1 MKPGY
6 NPMKLSA
13 NEAAKRTGKSIPTIT
28 RAIKSGKI
36 SAEKSDSGGY
46 LIDPSELFR
55 VFPPLT
61 RSNAETPKML
71 DSETP
76 SVAPFEALFFQE
88 KISLLEAA
96 LADAK
101 AERDEWRDQAKRL
114 ATVLPAPAAEPAK
127 PEGTGASPAAHTQEQ
142 SEPQATGQPRSFWK
156 RLFG

>member
-1 MKPGY
+1 
-6 NPMKLSA
+6 MKLSA

-36 SAEKSDSGGY
+36 SAERSDAGGY

-55 VFPPLT
+55 VFPPIT
-61 RSNAETPKML
+61 KSNTETPKML

-76 SVAPFEALFFQE
+76 LVTPPETLLLQE

-114 ATVLPAPAAEPAK
+114 AMALPAPVPEPARS
-127 PEGTGASPAAHTQEQ
+127 ERMGVSPAV
-142 SEPQATGQPRSFWK
+142 QAQGQTELQIIRQPRSFWK

>member
-1 MKPGY
+1 
-6 NPMKLSA
+6 MKLSA
-13 NEAAKRTGKSIPTIT
+13 KEAAKRVGKSVPTIT
-28 RAIKSGKI
+28 RAVKSGKI
-36 SAEKSDSGGY
+36 SAEKTDAGGY

-61 RSNAETPKML
+61 RSNVETPTML

-76 SVAPFEALFFQE
+76 SIIPREALLLQE
-88 KISLLEAA
+88 KVSLLEAA

-114 ATVLPAPAAEPAK
+114 AMALPAPAQEPAK
-127 PEGTGASPAAHTQEQ
+127 PEGTGGSPAAPAQGQ
-142 SEPQATGQPRSFWK
+142 SEPQAAGQPRSLWK

>member
-1 MKPGY
+1 
-6 NPMKLSA
+6 MKLSA
-13 NEAAKRTGKSIPTIT
+13 NEAAKRTGKSVPTIT

-36 SAEKSDSGGY
+36 SAEKSKIGGY

-61 RSNAETPKML
+61 GSN
-71 DSETP
+71 SETHKILDYEPLLVTP
-76 SVAPFEALFFQE
+76 SETLFLQE

-114 ATVLPAPAAEPAK
+114 ATALPGPVPESAK
-127 PEGTGASPAAHTQEQ
+127 PDGTGVLSAVQVQGQ
-142 SEPQATGQPRSFWK
+142 SKPQTTGQPRSFWK

>member
-1 MKPGY
+1 
-6 NPMKLSA
+6 MKLSA

-36 SAEKSDSGGY
+36 SAERLDSGGY

-55 VFPPLT
+55 VFPPIT
-61 RSNAETPKML
+61 KSNDETPL
-71 DSETP
+71 VTSPET
-76 SVAPFEALFFQE
+76 LFLQE

-114 ATVLPAPAAEPAK
+114 ATALPAPVPEPV
-127 PEGTGASPAAHTQEQ
+127 ESERIGVSPAVQAQGQ
-142 SEPQATGQPRSFWK
+142 SEPQNTKQPRSFWK
-156 RLFG
+156 RLFS

>member
-1 MKPGY
+1 
-6 NPMKLSA
+6 MKLSA

-36 SAEKSDSGGY
+36 SAEKKDAGGY

-55 VFPPLT
+55 VFPPLIG
-61 RSNAETPKML
+61 SNAETPAIL
-71 DSETP
+71 DSETSSIIP
-76 SVAPFEALFFQE
+76 RETLLLQE
-88 KISLLEAA
+88 KVSLLEAA

-114 ATVLPAPAAEPAK
+114 AMALPTPVAEPAK
-127 PEGTGASPAAHTQEQ
+127 LEGTGVSPADQARDQ
-142 SEPQATGQPRSFWK
+142 SEPQAPRQSRSLWK